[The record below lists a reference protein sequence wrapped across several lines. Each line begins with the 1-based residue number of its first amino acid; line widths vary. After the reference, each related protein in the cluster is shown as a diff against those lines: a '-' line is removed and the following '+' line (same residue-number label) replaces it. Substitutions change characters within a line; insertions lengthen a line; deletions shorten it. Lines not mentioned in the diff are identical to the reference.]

1 MGAPAVPPVIPIP
14 WATNNPSL
22 TNTIPP
28 TTSTAGLASWSQGF
42 PADTMQP
49 VVAGGVPPFGQD
61 MNGVEFALSSH
72 DYYVQA
78 GELYPYQAA
87 VSTAIGGYGQGCLL
101 GSATD
106 PNVVWF
112 NTIANNTTNP
122 DATDGSAVGWVSL
135 WAYGFATPAAM
146 TGAAPVSLT
155 NLQASRKFIVFTGA
169 LAGNQLVSLPAN
181 ILKDW
186 LIINNQTGAFTLT
199 LQTSAAGSAGV
210 TVPQGGFSNPLGVYS
225 DGTNVYPTVTPLG
238 VPISTG
244 PTASTLAE
252 RDNTGQL
259 IATFFQGTSGF
270 ENPASQPPQGVIG
283 LGPDDA
289 TFRKYH
295 IADMEAAMALN
306 FMGGQVTAG
315 QVPLAAVIQYAASIL
330 TNAAL
335 TGSPTAPTAANGSRN
350 TLVANTTFV
359 NPAANLVTPKGSFK
373 LANGV
378 IVNYGFTTVAGTGQ
392 TLDVAVTF
400 DTPYTT
406 RFLFGGC
413 TTQRNV
419 AGNGQALNGSGFVSN
434 TALGGMTITI
444 DSITSGPGAGTAA
457 GWWFSLGV

>member
-169 LAGNQLVSLPAN
+169 LAGNQFVSLPAN

-238 VPISTG
+238 VPISQG
-244 PTASTLAE
+244 PTPLTLVE
-252 RDNTGQL
+252 RDNNSNVTANQFIGVSAFETPTVTGL
-259 IATFFQGTSGF
+259 PVLGADTS
-270 ENPASQPPQGVIG
+270 
-283 LGPDDA
+283 
-289 TFRKYH
+289 TFRKVTLAYFES
-295 IADMEAAMALN
+295 IMNLAA
-306 FMGGQVTAG
+306 MGGQVTAG
-315 QVPLAAVIQYAASIL
+315 QVPLAAILQYITTIL
-330 TNAAL
+330 NNAAL
-335 TGSPTAPTAANGSRN
+335 TGIPTAPTAASGTSNAE
-350 TLVANTTFV
+350 VA
-359 NPAANLVTPKGSFK
+359 
-373 LANGV
+373 
-378 IVNYGFTTVAGTGQ
+378 
-392 TLDVAVTF
+392 
-400 DTPYTT
+400 TT
-406 RFLFGGC
+406 RFANPSATLAVPGQFRLPGGHVVQYGLC
-413 TTQRNV
+413 NPNGGTVTVTLPVGYSSAATYIALVTGLSHPTTNNATVVDGQHISVTNS
-419 AGNGQALNGSGFVSN
+419 GGQAFWATVGF
-434 TALGGMTITI
+434 
-444 DSITSGPGAGTAA
+444 
-457 GWWFSLGV
+457 